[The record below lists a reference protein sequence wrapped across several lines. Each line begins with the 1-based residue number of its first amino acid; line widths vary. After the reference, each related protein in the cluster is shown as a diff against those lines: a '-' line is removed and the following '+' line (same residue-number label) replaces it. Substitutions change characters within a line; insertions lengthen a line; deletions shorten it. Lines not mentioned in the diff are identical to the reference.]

1 MRDGTVSDGLDADRA
16 IFESAVRTLAEG
28 NRLCATARIVQ
39 VDEDAAGGVAGF

>member
-1 MRDGTVSDGLDADRA
+1 MRDGTASDGLEADRA